1 MSVEATGKIVRD
13 RQTVGFFFHLVGFI
27 LFVRYLMFYKFIIF
41 TKVKFYFKSKKCMNK
56 KFPFPVEK
64 GNFENIIFILLFVF
78 SFNESITD
86 LCLA

>member
-1 MSVEATGKIVRD
+1 
-13 RQTVGFFFHLVGFI
+13 
-27 LFVRYLMFYKFIIF
+27 
-41 TKVKFYFKSKKCMNK
+41 MNK
-56 KFPFPVEK
+56 KFPFSTGK